1 MVKGTRLLSVTM
13 ATRNRDNQGRF
24 SDKLRDQDILK
35 AFDFEATVDDPYLTV
50 KEVNEALAGH
60 WDIDVTDEAVRVRL
74 EHMIESEKVA
84 KRQFGPGVAYK
95 ALVGPQLAPEVEERL
110 EERHADDWDSS
121 VPLDAVDF
129 GDNETA

>member
-1 MVKGTRLLSVTM
+1 MVKGTRLSSITM
-13 ATRNRDNQGRF
+13 ANRNRDNQGRF

-95 ALVGPQLAPEVEERL
+95 ALVGPPLAPEVEERL